1 MGRVITSYEQVSRAY
16 NKVRMELWKLGI
28 LWDGSRLDEVEC
40 HYEKLTRY
48 GLAGLGGYMGFCE
61 DPKRRDGTGG
71 DGNIHI
77 PAVYNGLDWRLR
89 WTNKDSAN
97 DVLRHEFGHAL
108 ADRYP
113 KALQKGALFR
123 KAFGGA
129 YSDKPARGT
138 DPADWEGRC
147 VSGYAATQ
155 TREDFAETFM
165 LYVKHKGKMPA
176 KYAKSPA
183 ICRKWKAV
191 AEIVRRV
198 AAAER

>member
-1 MGRVITSYEQVSRAY
+1 MSKIYTSREQVSRAF
-16 NKVRMELWKLGI
+16 NKVRVELWKQGV
-28 LWDGSRLDEVEC
+28 LWDGSKLETVGYIYDRVPIEC
-40 HYEKLTRY
+40 IWRKAEGLWKKELNAIVFPMLY
-48 GLAGLGGYMGFCE
+48 LAGG
-61 DPKRRDGTGG
+61 K
-71 DGNIHI
+71 
-77 PAVYNGLDWRLR
+77 
-89 WTNKDSAN
+89 KDSSL
-97 DVLRHEFGHAL
+97 DIFRHEFGHAL

-147 VSGYAATQ
+147 VSSYAAKE

-165 LYVKHKGKMPA
+165 FFVKHKGKMPA
-176 KYAKSPA
+176 KFAKSPA

-198 AAAER
+198 AASER